1 MSENHELNGHQRRKR
16 KAEDTARPRTIA
28 AVLSPYAPGV
38 HREERDRDA
47 KLGEAVGLARAIDLD
62 VRLAETVPL
71 RRVTPATLIG
81 KGVVERVKANVEE
94 QGIGLVVVDDRLT
107 PVQQRN
113 LEKALEAKVIDRTGL
128 ILEIFGARARTH
140 EGRLQVELAALD
152 YQRGRLVRS
161 WTHLERQRGGFG
173 FLGGP
178 GESQIEID
186 RRLIGERIVRIKRD
200 LEGVRRT
207 RAVNRAGRRKAR
219 LPTVALVGYT
229 NAGKSTLFNR
239 LSGAAVMAKDLLFA
253 TLDPTMRSIKLPNGK
268 PCVISDTVGFVSDL
282 PTHLVEAFRATLEE
296 VLEADLIVHVRD
308 IAHPDSEQQ
317 RADVEAVLHD
327 LGVIEEGEGR
337 PIIEALNK
345 IDALPDDVRRRLETR
360 SRTGAERA
368 RQYPVSAMTGEGVD
382 RLLEAIGDFL
392 GRRRG
397 ARGRGAA
404 QRRRHDRLALP
415 PRRGQEPPRR
425 RRDRATD
432 GRARCRCFGAIR
444 AQAGALT
451 LGFPDTYK
459 RPIPFRGKTMK
470 FKPLHDRLLLKP
482 MTAETKTKAGIII
495 PDTAQEKPMQG
506 EVVAVGKGKRLED
519 GRLQSLDV
527 KVGDKVIYG
536 KWSGTEVKLG
546 GVEHVI
552 LKEEDL
558 FGIVG

>member
-1 MSENHELNGHQRRKR
+1 LSENHELNGHQRRKR

-38 HREERDRDA
+38 HREERGRDA

-62 VRLAETVPL
+62 VRVAETVPL

-81 KGVVERVKANVEE
+81 KGVVERMKASVEE

-207 RAVNRAGRRKAR
+207 RAVNRVGRRKAR

-268 PCVISDTVGFVSDL
+268 ACVISDTVGFVSDL

-308 IAHPDSEQQ
+308 VAHPDSEQQ

-337 PIIEALNK
+337 PIVEALNK

-360 SRTGAERA
+360 SGTGAERA

-392 GRRRG
+392 GRGEAREVEVPLSDG
-397 ARGRGAA
+397 ATIAWLYRHGEVRS
-404 QRRRHDRLALP
+404 RHDDGEIARLTVALDAAASAQFERRLA
-415 PRRGQEPPRR
+415 R
-425 RRDRATD
+425 
-432 GRARCRCFGAIR
+432 
-444 AQAGALT
+444 
-451 LGFPDTYK
+451 
-459 RPIPFRGKTMK
+459 
-470 FKPLHDRLLLKP
+470 
-482 MTAETKTKAGIII
+482 
-495 PDTAQEKPMQG
+495 
-506 EVVAVGKGKRLED
+506 
-519 GRLQSLDV
+519 
-527 KVGDKVIYG
+527 
-536 KWSGTEVKLG
+536 
-546 GVEHVI
+546 
-552 LKEEDL
+552 
-558 FGIVG
+558 

>member
-1 MSENHELNGHQRRKR
+1 MSQRTRAIVLHVEFKKR
-16 KAEDTARPRTIA
+16 TPLKDGRT
-28 AVLSPYAPGV
+28 VSMRSPA
-38 HREERDRDA
+38 A
-47 KLGEAVGLARAIDLD
+47 KLDEATGLAGAVGVD
-62 VRLAETVPL
+62 
-71 RRVTPATLIG
+71 
-81 KGVVERVKANVEE
+81 
-94 QGIGLVVVDDRLT
+94 VVDSVMVTLSVVHPNALLGEGKVNSLGELVAQKNAELVIVNAQLS

-113 LEKALEAKVIDRTGL
+113 LEKAWSAKVLDRTGL
-128 ILEIFGARARTH
+128 ILEIFGERAHTR
-140 EGRLQVELAALD
+140 EGSLQVELAHLQ
-152 YQRGRLVRS
+152 YQKSRLVRS

-345 IDALPDDVRRRLETR
+345 IDALPDDVR
-360 SRTGAERA
+360 
-368 RQYPVSAMTGEGVD
+368 
-382 RLLEAIGDFL
+382 
-392 GRRRG
+392 
-397 ARGRGAA
+397 
-404 QRRRHDRLALP
+404 
-415 PRRGQEPPRR
+415 
-425 RRDRATD
+425 
-432 GRARCRCFGAIR
+432 
-444 AQAGALT
+444 
-451 LGFPDTYK
+451 
-459 RPIPFRGKTMK
+459 
-470 FKPLHDRLLLKP
+470 
-482 MTAETKTKAGIII
+482 
-495 PDTAQEKPMQG
+495 
-506 EVVAVGKGKRLED
+506 
-519 GRLQSLDV
+519 
-527 KVGDKVIYG
+527 
-536 KWSGTEVKLG
+536 
-546 GVEHVI
+546 
-552 LKEEDL
+552 
-558 FGIVG
+558 

>member
-16 KAEDTARPRTIA
+16 KTEDTARPRTVA

-47 KLGEAVGLARAIDLD
+47 KLEEAVGLARAIDLD
-62 VRLAETVPL
+62 VRVAETVPL

-81 KGVVERVKANVEE
+81 KGVVERMKANVEE

-239 LSGAAVMAKDLLFA
+239 LTGAAVMAKDLLFA

-327 LGVIEEGEGR
+327 LGVIEEGGGR
-337 PIIEALNK
+337 LIIEALNK
-345 IDALPDDVRRRLETR
+345 IDAAAGRCPPAAGDAVAHRRR
-360 SRTGAERA
+360 A
-368 RQYPVSAMTGEGVD
+368 RPAVSGLGHD
-382 RLLEAIGDFL
+382 RGGRRPAPRGDRRFPRP
-392 GRRRG
+392 RRRG

-432 GRARCRCFGAIR
+432 GRARCRAHR
-444 AQAGALT
+444 RNSNAGWRV
-451 LGFPDTYK
+451 DTGLPRY
-459 RPIPFRGKTMK
+459 
-470 FKPLHDRLLLKP
+470 L
-482 MTAETKTKAGIII
+482 
-495 PDTAQEKPMQG
+495 
-506 EVVAVGKGKRLED
+506 
-519 GRLQSLDV
+519 
-527 KVGDKVIYG
+527 
-536 KWSGTEVKLG
+536 
-546 GVEHVI
+546 
-552 LKEEDL
+552 
-558 FGIVG
+558 